1 MFHQRKVPPDHQGLR
16 ECRVLQELRAIPAH
30 RVPQECRAILELRVP
45 PEFRA
50 ILDHRVPLEYR
61 VMKALKEL
69 PAKPAAIQ

>member
-1 MFHQRKVPPDHQGLR
+1 
-16 ECRVLQELRAIPAH
+16 
-30 RVPQECRAILELRVP
+30 VP